1 MKKKFIA
8 LTLTAAFV
16 LSATGCGSNASNTDK
31 PAPAENSGESSQ
43 ETDDS
48 QEPAETSSETGD
60 ENSGSLE
67 AATITLMTR
76 YGDDTDV
83 NAATFRKAVAAFE
96 EEHPEITVE
105 DLSITDETQY
115 NNMFKTY
122 MATDDVPTIFMT
134 YGGGNLQSYVEN
146 GIAIDLTDYLEADA
160 EWYDSFN
167 STMFSMLTFDSVEG
181 VYGIPYA
188 AYVDSLFVNKALF
201 EEHDIAV
208 PSTIEELEAA
218 CEAFLAK
225 DVTPLPVGDK
235 STFRGGHL
243 FTLLMAKRTG
253 GDLVKKLASGEVS
266 YDCEEVKDVLTT
278 MKDWG
283 DKGYLGN
290 SITTLDGEGEAQ
302 MFLTGQSPMIYRNAS
317 FISRIVNEME
327 DNSAVIEMNFPYYE
341 AYPEYK
347 DMWHGGSSDAFS
359 VSANASDAEKAAAVA
374 LLKYVTQMKYMEE
387 RNELSYGAFVC
398 VLNGLPDMEDQPSV
412 TNDLKTNLSTAAGMI
427 TEPAEY
433 DTVSGLENDTRT
445 AIQAMWAGESV
456 DTTIQTIMDAR
467 SLGE

>member
-1 MKKKFIA
+1 MKKKLISIILATA
-8 LTLTAAFV
+8 LL
-16 LSATGCGSNASNTDK
+16 LSAAGCGGNTSGAEVPENSITESENAS
-31 PAPAENSGESSQ
+31 APKETEQEKKEEGDSG
-43 ETDDS
+43 T
-48 QEPAETSSETGD
+48 
-60 ENSGSLE
+60 E
-67 AATITLMTR
+67 AVKITLMTR

-83 NAATFRKAVAAFE
+83 NAATFRKAVASFAQ
-96 EEHPEITVE
+96 EHPEILVE

-146 GIAIDLTDYLEADA
+146 GIAVDLGAYLEADP
-160 EWYDSFN
+160 EWHDSFN
-167 STMFSMLTFDSVEG
+167 KTMFSMLTFDGVEG
-181 VYGIPYA
+181 IYGIPYA

-201 EEHDIAV
+201 EEHKIKV
-208 PSTIEELEAA
+208 PATIEELEEA
-218 CEAFLAK
+218 CEAFLAEGI
-225 DVTPLPVGDK
+225 TPLPVGDK

-253 GDLVKKLASGEVS
+253 EDLVKKLASGEVS
-266 YDCEEVKDVLTT
+266 YDCDEVRDVLTT
-278 MKDWG
+278 MKSWAE
-283 DKGYLGN
+283 KGYLGN

-302 MFLTGQSPMIYRNAS
+302 LFLTGQSPMIYRNAS
-317 FISRIVNEME
+317 FISRSVNEMD
-327 DNSAVIEMNFPYYE
+327 DNSKVMEMHFPSYE
-341 AYPEYK
+341 AYPQYA

-359 VSANASDAEKAAAVA
+359 VAASASKEQKEAAVA
-374 LLKYVTQMKYMEE
+374 LLKYVTRMEYMVE

-398 VLNGLPDMEDQPSV
+398 VLNDLPDMEDQPSV
-412 TNDLKTNLSTAAGMI
+412 TNDLKTNLADAAGMI

-456 DTTIQTIMDAR
+456 DTTIQTIIEAR
-467 SLGE
+467 R

>member
-1 MKKKFIA
+1 MKKKWVSLVLAAA
-8 LTLTAAFV
+8 LIFTTA
-16 LSATGCGSNASNTDK
+16 GCGNNTSDTDDSGSNAENAQEESIPDK
-31 PAPAENSGESSQ
+31 PSEAAPAEENEEGGE
-43 ETDDS
+43 
-48 QEPAETSSETGD
+48 G
-60 ENSGSLE
+60 LE

-83 NAATFRKAVAAFE
+83 NAATFRKAVAAFQE
-96 EEHPEITVE
+96 EYPEITVE

-146 GIAIDLTDYLEADA
+146 GIAVDLSGYLEADT

-167 STMFSMLTFDSVEG
+167 STMFSMLTFDSVDG

-201 EEHDIAV
+201 EEHGIEV

-225 DVTPLPVGDK
+225 GVTPLPVGDK

-253 GDLVKKLASGEVS
+253 EDLVKKLAGGETS
-266 YDCEEVKDVLTT
+266 YDCDEVRDVLTT
-278 MKDWG
+278 MKTWG

-341 AYPEYK
+341 EYPQYK

-359 VSANASDAEKAAAVA
+359 VAASATDAEKAAAVA
-374 LLKYVTQMKYMEE
+374 LLKYVTQMEYMEE

-398 VLNGLPDMEDQPSV
+398 VLNDLPDMENQPSV
-412 TNDLKTNLSTAAGMI
+412 TNDLKTNLATATGMI

>member
-1 MKKKFIA
+1 MKKRWMSLA
-8 LTLTAAFV
+8 LAASLILTTA
-16 LSATGCGSNASNTDK
+16 GCGSTQNAEEPDSNTESAQEES
-31 PAPAENSGESSQ
+31 APE
-43 ETDDS
+43 
-48 QEPAETSSETGD
+48 EPAEAAPEAESEADG
-60 ENSGSLE
+60 GKLE

-83 NAATFRKAVAAFE
+83 NAATFRKAVAAFQ

-146 GIAIDLTDYLEADA
+146 GIAVDLSGYLEADT

-167 STMFSMLTFDSVEG
+167 STMFSMLTFDSVDG

-201 EEHDIAV
+201 EEHGIEV
-208 PSTIEELEAA
+208 PSTIEELEAV
-218 CEAFLAK
+218 CEAFQAK
-225 DVTPLPVGDK
+225 GVTPLPVGDK

-253 GDLVKKLASGEVS
+253 EDLVKKLASGETS
-266 YDCEEVKDVLTT
+266 YDCDEVRDVLTT
-278 MKDWG
+278 MKTWG

-327 DNSAVIEMNFPYYE
+327 DNSAVVEMNFPYYE
-341 AYPEYK
+341 KYPQYK

-359 VSANASDAEKAAAVA
+359 VAASAADAEKAAAVA

-398 VLNGLPDMEDQPSV
+398 VLNDLPDIENQPSV
-412 TNDLKTNLSTAAGMI
+412 TNDLKTNLATAAGMI

-456 DTTIQTIMDAR
+456 DTTIQTIIDAR

>member
-1 MKKKFIA
+1 MKKRLMSLVLAGILV
-8 LTLTAAFV
+8 LTTA
-16 LSATGCGSNASNTDK
+16 GCGNTSDTDASGD
-31 PAPAENSGESSQ
+31 SGESTQEESVPEESQ
-43 ETDDS
+43 DT
-48 QEPAETSSETGD
+48 PSEVNDEAGD
-60 ENSGSLE
+60 GTLE

-83 NAATFRKAVAAFE
+83 NAATFRKAVAAFQE
-96 EEHPEITVE
+96 EYPEITVE

-146 GIAIDLTDYLEADA
+146 GIAVDLSAYLQADA

-167 STMFSMLTFDSVEG
+167 STMFSMLTFDSVDG

-188 AYVDSLFVNKALF
+188 AYVDSLFVNTALF
-201 EEHDIAV
+201 DEHGIEV

-218 CEAFLAK
+218 CEAFQAK
-225 DVTPLPVGDK
+225 GVVPLPVGDK

-253 GDLVKKLASGEVS
+253 EDLVKKLASGEVS
-266 YDCEEVKDVLTT
+266 YDCDEVRDVLTT
-278 MKDWG
+278 MKTWG

-327 DNSAVIEMNFPYYE
+327 DNSTVVEMNFPYYE
-341 AYPEYK
+341 AYPQYK

-359 VSANASDAEKAAAVA
+359 VAASATDAEKAAAVE
-374 LLKYVTQMKYMEE
+374 LLKYVTKMEYMEE

-398 VLNGLPDMEDQPSV
+398 VLNDLPDMADQPSV
-412 TNDLKTNLSTAAGMI
+412 TNDLKTNLETAAGMI

-456 DTTIQTIMDAR
+456 DTTIQTIIDAR